1 MTPKPVEFSRFLAFL
16 QEQTRRVSMRRC
28 RTEKLDHRQRYAHRE
43 PPGSNVWRRS
53 ALRFVSLRIGTEISR
68 EISF

>member
-1 MTPKPVEFSRFLAFL
+1 MTPELFESWRFSALL

-28 RTEKLDHRQRYAHRE
+28 RTEKLDHRQRCAHRE